1 MLIDLL
7 SNKPL
12 NTVLRTNSLTASYN
26 IEYNKITLGYLFYRD
41 YEQYMLNLNVVL
53 HVSSAISFEKSI
65 NSSGTSQ
72 QKKADPKTGS
82 DHMSL
87 TFSQAFIFIILHIFS
102 LEAAKCCVNK
112 AFPKESLEIL
122 SRNSSPYLTILK
134 PIMGFDH
141 FSLNN
146 ILIYCVPRWQ

>member
-1 MLIDLL
+1 
-7 SNKPL
+7 
-12 NTVLRTNSLTASYN
+12 
-26 IEYNKITLGYLFYRD
+26 
-41 YEQYMLNLNVVL
+41 MLNLNVAL

-122 SRNSSPYLTILK
+122 VNGDSSPYLTILK
-134 PIMGFDH
+134 PIMGFDN
-141 FSLNN
+141 FSLNK